1 MERYIALKILLGVF
15 ENGKYSNLEI
25 NKSLSDLKNEE
36 EKALITALVYG
47 VIQNRIRIDHIIKTY
62 AGRKKLDTDILNI
75 LRIGVYQIVFTD
87 KIPDYAI
94 VNESLKLVQKCRKN
108 SAKGFVNAVLR
119 SIIREDKKVEYD
131 KDDFL
136 SIYYSCPKELCRML
150 IHDFGESGEN
160 MIKHIND
167 KPPFTARINT
177 LKISETEFE
186 KISGEHTENGVVY
199 FAKGRNVGKDELYL
213 KGYYYPQDINSM
225 LPPIWLNPKPGDTV
239 IDMCAAPGGKTTHI
253 AQLMRNSGTIYAFDI
268 YEHKIKLIEK
278 TSERLGVNIVKPIVA
293 DACEYNP
300 EFAGKAD
307 KVLADVPC
315 SGFGIMRRKPEI
327 KYTHTVEDSKA
338 LSEIQYKILENSAKY
353 LKHGGTLIYSTCTV
367 SKAENEDN
375 IKRFLNEHKEFRL
388 ERQKQLFIGENGG
401 DGFYIAEM
409 TKNEE

>member
-1 MERYIALKILLGVF
+1 MERYIALRILLDVF

-36 EKALITALVYG
+36 EKALITTIVYG

-62 AGRKKLDTDILNI
+62 TGKKKIDSDILNI

-119 SIIREDKKVEYD
+119 GIIRNDKKVEYGEE
-131 KDDFL
+131 DFL
-136 SIYYSCPKELCRML
+136 SIYYSCPKDICRML
-150 IHDFGESGEN
+150 IHDFGGDGEN

-186 KISGEHTENGVVY
+186 KISGEHTGNGVVY
-199 FAKGRNVGKDELYL
+199 FNKGRNVSRDELYL
-213 KGYYYPQDINSM
+213 KGYYYPQDVNSM
-225 LPPIWLNPKPGDTV
+225 LPPLWLNPRPGDTV
-239 IDMCAAPGGKTTHI
+239 FDMCAAPGGKATHM
-253 AQLMRNSGTIYAFDI
+253 AQLMQNRGTIYAFDI

-278 TSERLGVNIVKPIVA
+278 TAERLGVKIIKPIMA
-293 DACEYNP
+293 DACEYNE
-300 EFAGKAD
+300 EFLKKAD
-307 KVLADVPC
+307 KILADVPC

-327 KYTHTVEDSKA
+327 KYTHTLEDSLK
-338 LSEIQYKILENSAKY
+338 LSKIQYKILENSAKY
-353 LKHGGTLIYSTCTV
+353 LKKGGTLVYSTCTV
-367 SKAENEDN
+367 SKTENENN
-375 IKRFLNEHKEFRL
+375 IKRFLKEHKEFHL
-388 ERQKQLFIGENGG
+388 ERQKQMFTSENGG